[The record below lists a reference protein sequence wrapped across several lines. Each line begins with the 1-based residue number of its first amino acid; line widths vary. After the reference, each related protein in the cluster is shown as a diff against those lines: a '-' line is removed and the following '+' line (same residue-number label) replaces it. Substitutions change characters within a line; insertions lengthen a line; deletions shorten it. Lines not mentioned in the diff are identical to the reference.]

1 MAVSRISR
9 SAAAVVAG
17 VAMALIPPSATGQ
30 VQAEPAATDS
40 SLEERAPR
48 PEGPA
53 EPSAEVSAPE
63 AATPGDRLETPGP
76 VSPAA
81 GAATKAFDVIV
92 TRPLGL
98 CSLVLGFTFFSIT
111 APFVAATPGT
121 DIPASWDLFVLSRWD
136 YTFVR
141 PLGEL

>member
-1 MAVSRISR
+1 MTVSRISR
-9 SAAAVVAG
+9 SAAAVVAV
-17 VAMALIPPSATGQ
+17 VAMALIPPAATGQ
-30 VQAEPAATDS
+30 VQTEPAATDS
-40 SLEERAPR
+40 GLEEQAPR

-53 EPSAEVSAPE
+53 EPSAEASAPE
-63 AATPGDRLETPGP
+63 AAASGDPPETPGP
-76 VSPAA
+76 AAAPA